1 MSADNQNGEAIRHS
15 VCTVFSY
22 SLRERRHFQKEN
34 TNNNA
39 EFVLVWTFLVGVR
52 FFQEKRLSD
61 VNNACSSSMAARY
74 M

>member
-1 MSADNQNGEAIRHS
+1 MSAANQNEEAIRHS
-15 VCTVFSY
+15 VRTVFSY
-22 SLRERRHFQKEN
+22 SVGERRHFQSEN

-52 FFQEKRLSD
+52 FFPEKRLSD
-61 VNNACSSSMAARY
+61 VNNGCSSFMAARY